1 MHRFLAPVFLVALL
15 LAACGDETEPAHH
28 DHPIPA
34 PAAAVEVR
42 PDGGRLPADGASAY
56 ELRLQLRDGAGR
68 PMAGVPVE
76 LEVTGSGTKVV
87 PPGATD
93 AQGSATATVA
103 STVAGTQVARFYAPL
118 DGLRTQ
124 VGRTLYLSFG
134 PGGAAAL
141 FFDRAPAAVHAGIEF
156 SVRVGS
162 LDASGN
168 VASDPIEVTLA
179 AEGATLVGPTTA
191 VAGANGFASFPSLR
205 IDRAARDVVL
215 VASAEGF
222 EPIRSAPFD
231 VVAGGAAAIAWTT
244 QPAAAVAGER
254 LLPVE
259 VTLRDAQGNL
269 VEGRVPVTLSVA
281 GGVAPLLGT
290 TTVAASNGVARFD
303 QLRVERAGHFRLE
316 ATVEGVAPVASAPF
330 DVVPA
335 APAAASS
342 AITVAPAARPA
353 GEAATAGVLV
363 RDAFGNG
370 IPGAAVAFEV
380 GGDGNEILDADVTT
394 DASGLARLT
403 FRSTVAER
411 KTVSATV
418 ADFTL
423 AAEVTFLPGLPDRDA
438 LVIEGADQAGTVGAF
453 LAEPIVLTV
462 NDALGNPVPG
472 LALAFSTAD
481 EGGVVDPAEVF
492 TDEAGVA
499 SVTWKLGTVAG
510 AQRLAVAVEGWEE
523 PVLIAA
529 TAVAGAP
536 ATLAAVGGDAQTGT
550 AGSALP
556 LPLQAL
562 VKDAWGN
569 PVAGAEVTF
578 AADAGSGRIDPAIA
592 TTDAA
597 GVASATWTLGT
608 AAGAHAVEA
617 SIGGLPPV
625 RFGATALAGPAQ
637 ALVAVAGDGQSG
649 AVGTTLAQPLQVR
662 VEDAHGNPVAGASVS
677 FAVVEG
683 GGSLQP
689 AQVATDAAGLASAT
703 WTLGTAAGAH
713 AAEASIAG
721 LPPVR
726 FGATAL
732 AGPAQALVAVA
743 GDGQSGTVGTTL
755 AQPLQV
761 RVEDA
766 HGNPVA
772 GASVSFVVVEGGGT
786 VGTPTAIAGGDGVA
800 ETSFTLG
807 TAAGAHAV
815 EARLGALPAIRF
827 QASAEPDSPAA
838 LTKVSG
844 DGQSVDLGQSV
855 LLSVQVTDAH
865 GNLVPGAA
873 VDFAGPVGAGTVTP
887 TRAIAD
893 AAGVATA
900 RWAAATAGT
909 HAVTATVGAVSATF
923 TVVTRLQGSLVRAA
937 GNGAVGL
944 LGSMADVP
952 LVARLVDAQGSGVPG
967 VEVEFEVTD
976 GAATLAEL
984 TSITDTAGYA
994 WTWVTP
1000 TGAGPVTVSASAAG
1014 YRVDFEVEALP
1025 RVNQLGCHFQP
1036 GAGIHTWD
1044 GAAIHW
1050 AATGVWRLLAD
1061 WYELDAIDFTTEV
1074 QFRAEE
1080 RAAGVPALSS
1090 AVTAA
1095 AIRLKSW
1102 GASGGRNLR
1111 FHADGT
1117 VEVDGTVHPLAPG
1130 GAVQIPLAEGT
1141 VDVTRM
1147 SATRWHVRYDWGWTG
1162 QDEYWITESEGTIT
1176 SIVSDLVTTTGWT
1189 MYGLCGDN
1197 DENPA
1202 NDAALIAAEVP
1213 RTGSRSLLD

>member
-303 QLRVERAGHFRLE
+303 QLRVERAGHLRLE

-342 AITVAPAARPA
+342 AITVAPAVLPA

-617 SIGGLPPV
+617 SI
-625 RFGATALAGPAQ
+625 
-637 ALVAVAGDGQSG
+637 
-649 AVGTTLAQPLQVR
+649 
-662 VEDAHGNPVAGASVS
+662 
-677 FAVVEG
+677 
-683 GGSLQP
+683 
-689 AQVATDAAGLASAT
+689 
-703 WTLGTAAGAH
+703 
-713 AAEASIAG
+713 AG

-743 GDGQSGTVGTTL
+743 GDGQSGTVATTL

-772 GASVSFVVVEGGGT
+772 GASVSFAVVEGGGT

-1197 DENPA
+1197 DQNPA